1 MVKRNNRRRGII
13 VDKKIQMRYLVL
25 PILGVLINSVFF
37 LGILL
42 YLMGLVSSNVDSMGS
57 SLYFT
62 IVVFSLTVVV
72 ANLSIV
78 VYLGLVASNHF
89 IGPLYRL
96 KKSIDGLVK
105 GSYGQKIS
113 FRENDLKFRLA
124 QVYNELS
131 STLEERVEEDLVF
144 IDSIKRRVRNA
155 SAGLKGDVANQLK
168 EMDMELDSF
177 RKTKTQYIGE

>member
-1 MVKRNNRRRGII
+1 MVKYNNSRRRII
-13 VDKKIQMRYLVL
+13 IDKKIQMRYLVL
-25 PILGVLINSVFF
+25 PLFGVLINSLFF

-42 YLMGLVSSNVDSMGS
+42 YVMDTVSSNADYMGS

-62 IVVFSLTVVV
+62 IIAVVFVTVV
-72 ANLSIV
+72 NISIV
-78 VYLGLVASNHF
+78 GYLGLVASNHF

-96 KKSIDGLVK
+96 KKSIDVLVK

-131 STLEERVEEDLVF
+131 STLEERVEEDLEF
-144 IDSIKRRVRNA
+144 IDTIKRRIRNA
-155 SAGLKGDVANQLK
+155 SVGLKGDVANQLK
-168 EMDMELDSF
+168 EMDMELESY
-177 RKTKTQYIGE
+177 RKTKTQYIGK

>member
-1 MVKRNNRRRGII
+1 MVKNNNRRRGII

-25 PILGVLINSVFF
+25 PILGVLMTSVFF

-42 YLMGLVSSNVDSMGS
+42 HVMGLVSSRVDSMVTS
-57 SLYFT
+57 SYFT
-62 IVVFSLTVVV
+62 IIVLALIVVV
-72 ANLSIV
+72 ANLLIV

-144 IDSIKRRVRNA
+144 IDTIKRRIRDA
-155 SAGLKGDVANQLK
+155 SVGLKGDVANQLK
-168 EMDMELDSF
+168 EMDMELESF
-177 RKTKTQYIGE
+177 RKTKMQYIGE

>member
-1 MVKRNNRRRGII
+1 MSKRSNRRRGII
-13 VDKKIQMRYLVL
+13 IDKKIQLRYLVL
-25 PILGVLINSVFF
+25 PVLGVMLSSAFF
-37 LGILL
+37 LVILL
-42 YLMGLVSSNVDSMGS
+42 YLMGLISDYTGGVSYFYIV
-57 SLYFT
+57 SLVL
-62 IVVFSLTVVV
+62 VVIL

-96 KKSIDGLVK
+96 KKSIDALVK

-131 STLEERVEEDLVF
+131 GTLESRVEEDLIF
-144 IDSIKRRVRNA
+144 IDDIKRKIRNL

-168 EMDMELDSF
+168 EIDLELERF
-177 RKTKTQYIGE
+177 RKTKNQYIGR